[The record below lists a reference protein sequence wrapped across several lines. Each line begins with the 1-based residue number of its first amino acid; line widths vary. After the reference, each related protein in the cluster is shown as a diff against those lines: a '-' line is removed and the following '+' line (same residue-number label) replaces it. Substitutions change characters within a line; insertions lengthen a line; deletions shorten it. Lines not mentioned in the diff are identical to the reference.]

1 MDCVAP
7 IQDVLAVDLKCAPEW
22 ASVFWP
28 KSCCVRLESVTPE
41 TGAPAKCIGRKGY
54 TLEVHDLVKRFNG
67 KCVVDHFSF
76 SARPGQ
82 ILSLLGPNGAG
93 KSTTVKMLY
102 GALRPDGGRVLYGM
116 KDFATHRRQLKL
128 CIGVCSQNDTLD
140 YDLTVRGNLTV
151 YGSYYDRSR
160 RETDTRAEDLL
171 SRFHLRDYVSS
182 KPRILSGGLKR
193 RLQIARALI
202 NDPDILFLD
211 EPTTGLDPHARREL
225 WNLLEELKSEGITI
239 LLTTHYMEEAEVL
252 SDSVIILD
260 QGRVM
265 DRGEPAGLIS
275 RHFGPWALQMKETPI
290 VTEWVAAKEMTC
302 LRAYGQ
308 VTVFGEEE
316 RIDTLTTE
324 FPKESIFRRPSNLED
339 VFIKLTG
346 RTL

>member
-1 MDCVAP
+1 
-7 IQDVLAVDLKCAPEW
+7 
-22 ASVFWP
+22 
-28 KSCCVRLESVTPE
+28 
-41 TGAPAKCIGRKGY
+41 
-54 TLEVHDLVKRFNG
+54 
-67 KCVVDHFSF
+67 
-76 SARPGQ
+76 
-82 ILSLLGPNGAG
+82 
-93 KSTTVKMLY
+93 
-102 GALRPDGGRVLYGM
+102 
-116 KDFATHRRQLKL
+116 
-128 CIGVCSQNDTLD
+128 
-140 YDLTVRGNLTV
+140 
-151 YGSYYDRSR
+151 
-160 RETDTRAEDLL
+160 
-171 SRFHLRDYVSS
+171 
-182 KPRILSGGLKR
+182 
-193 RLQIARALI
+193 
-202 NDPDILFLD
+202 
-211 EPTTGLDPHARREL
+211 
-225 WNLLEELKSEGITI
+225 
-239 LLTTHYMEEAEVL
+239 MEEAEVL